1 MSCMIEPSHSEIS
14 NFDGRVRKW
23 HIYINI
29 NIYIYT
35 SKMPM
40 LFVYY
45 QRKLGS
51 LPSYGQIHLR
61 DFVKWVDLGKC

>member
-29 NIYIYT
+29 NIYIYLQNANAICIL
-35 SKMPM
+35 SKE
-40 LFVYY
+40 VG
-45 QRKLGS
+45 KS
-51 LPSYGQIHLR
+51 SELR
-61 DFVKWVDLGKC
+61 TNTFA